1 MIFIY
6 SIDTQTNHMDRK
18 RWSMPCEENLGISGF
33 SIIKDATTISE
44 LLHFFALAP
53 CLTNLNAGLSC
64 NNSL

>member
-1 MIFIY
+1 
-6 SIDTQTNHMDRK
+6 MDRK